1 MRSEFTR
8 AQGPEERRCLLMSA
22 AARCSALAMAG
33 LLAGACAAS
42 KGASDYQS
50 HAGAPPARVAVATP
64 PKVDMEADGLPAQLP
79 PRRRVKSGPIDPS
92 EPFSPN
98 YGPPPANLQLPMEP
112 EPPRR
117 ADAAQPV
124 YLRAG
129 EPQPRRMTP
138 AEAEAIIARAVLEH
152 EKRYP

>member
-8 AQGPEERRCLLMSA
+8 ALGPEARRRALMSA

-42 KGASDYQS
+42 KGTSDYQS
-50 HAGAPPARVAVATP
+50 HAGAPPASVAAWAP
-64 PKVDMEADGLPAQLP
+64 PKVELEADGLPAQLP
-79 PRRRVKSGPIDPS
+79 PRRRVKSEPIDPS

-98 YGPPPANLQLPMEP
+98 YGPPPVNQQLRME
-112 EPPRR
+112 EPPRH
-117 ADAAQPV
+117 AVAAQPG

-129 EPQPRRMTP
+129 EPQPRRMSP